1 MVARRRR
8 GWVVAVVVAMVGAG
22 VVGAVPG
29 AAAKEVTGSAI
40 VVSGGT
46 DSNAWVDDASNST
59 ITWRGDRSAVI
70 VTGTHPD
77 GSNDSYAWFFSP
89 GAAAELPTE
98 GTHDVSASGPLSLLV
113 GEGSRSSCHVE
124 GTVFVRQLAFDDTG
138 APTSLAVDWE
148 GRCGT
153 ATSGQVRVASDVAYG
168 GLDVPEALDFGRVTM
183 GEIPPATSLV
193 VRARG
198 TQAPVVTSV
207 AVAAEAGQEPQY
219 VVLHGGDGC
228 TGRTLTNLQTCTI
241 RLRPAPTA
249 PRYTSGSH
257 GLLLGTADGA
267 TGLTSLRDEGV
278 SMSQRGQYTP
288 MTGRVMDT
296 RKGLGVRKGAV
307 GPGGTVTL
315 KVAGRGV
322 VPASGTAAAV
332 LNLTVTGTTRA
343 GHVTAYPAGSTR
355 PTASNINFPAGWT
368 GANLVTVPIGSNGSV
383 SFFNNAG
390 SAHLVADLVGIYST
404 GPFTSLGRTT
414 DFYPHEPTRLFD
426 SRTVWKER
434 LGPNEYFAVRAD
446 YGAAMND
453 RVEALVLNVTATG
466 TTGTSY
472 LSATDIEPRNAP
484 PSTSTLNYT
493 KGLTAANM
501 AVVPRVAATS
511 TSLRVPTVW
520 VANTGSAST
529 HVVIDVVG
537 FFATP
542 QDGDYG
548 LRYRSLAPTRVVDTR
563 RDLGV
568 ASLGAGKVQRV
579 QVPTSVAGR
588 DTYSLVGNL
597 TGVAPST
604 NTYLTAWDAGA
615 RPTASNLNLM
625 RGATRANSA
634 WPGLDTGNGF
644 RLHNASG
651 SVEAVMDVSGTFEGF
666 PQLPDTIAGV
676 PFVLGSTGSAVAAP
690 VVRRPAVEAPKASD
704 VAPRVSAVG
713 GR

>member
-22 VVGAVPG
+22 VVGAAPG
-29 AAAKEVTGSAI
+29 VAAKEVTGSAI

-46 DSNAWVDDASNST
+46 DSSAWVDDASNST

-70 VTGTHPD
+70 VTGTHTD

-89 GAAAELPTE
+89 GAAVELPTE

-198 TQAPVVTSV
+198 TQAPVVTNV

-241 RLRPAPTA
+241 RLRPAFTSRPTA
-249 PRYTSGSH
+249 EPRPRPRH
-257 GLLLGTADGA
+257 GGRGDGPDDPA
-267 TGLTSLRDEGV
+267 DEGV

-315 KVAGRGV
+315 KVAGRGA

-368 GANLVTVPIGSNGSV
+368 GANLVTVPLGSNGSV

-404 GPFTSLGRTT
+404 GPFTSLGSTT

-472 LSATDIEPRNAP
+472 LSATDTEPRYAP

-511 TSLRVPTVW
+511 TALRVPTVW

-537 FFATP
+537 YFATP
-542 QDGDYG
+542 QDDDYG

-568 ASLGAGKVQRV
+568 ASLPAGTVQRV
-579 QVPTSVAGR
+579 PVSTSVAGR
-588 DTYSLVGNL
+588 DTFSLVGNL

-651 SVEAVMDVSGTFEGF
+651 SVEAVMDVSGTFERF
-666 PQLPDTIAGV
+666 PQFPDTIAGV
-676 PFVLGSTGSAVAAP
+676 PFVLGATGSAVAAP
-690 VVRRPAVEAPKASD
+690 VIKAPAVRAPKAPAS
-704 VAPRVSAVG
+704 APRVSAVG

>member
-1 MVARRRR
+1 
-8 GWVVAVVVAMVGAG
+8 
-22 VVGAVPG
+22 
-29 AAAKEVTGSAI
+29 
-40 VVSGGT
+40 
-46 DSNAWVDDASNST
+46 
-59 ITWRGDRSAVI
+59 
-70 VTGTHPD
+70 
-77 GSNDSYAWFFSP
+77 
-89 GAAAELPTE
+89 
-98 GTHDVSASGPLSLLV
+98 
-113 GEGSRSSCHVE
+113 
-124 GTVFVRQLAFDDTG
+124 
-138 APTSLAVDWE
+138 
-148 GRCGT
+148 
-153 ATSGQVRVASDVAYG
+153 
-168 GLDVPEALDFGRVTM
+168 
-183 GEIPPATSLV
+183 
-193 VRARG
+193 
-198 TQAPVVTSV
+198 
-207 AVAAEAGQEPQY
+207 
-219 VVLHGGDGC
+219 
-228 TGRTLTNLQTCTI
+228 
-241 RLRPAPTA
+241 
-249 PRYTSGSH
+249 
-257 GLLLGTADGA
+257 
-267 TGLTSLRDEGV
+267 
-278 SMSQRGQYTP
+278 

-315 KVAGRGV
+315 KVAGRGA

-368 GANLVTVPIGSNGSV
+368 GANLVTVPLGSNGSV

-404 GPFTSLGRTT
+404 GPFTSLGSTT

-472 LSATDIEPRNAP
+472 LSATDTEPRYAP

-511 TSLRVPTVW
+511 TALRVPTVW

-537 FFATP
+537 YFATP
-542 QDGDYG
+542 QDDDYG

-568 ASLGAGKVQRV
+568 ASLPAGTVQRV
-579 QVPTSVAGR
+579 PVSTSVAGR
-588 DTYSLVGNL
+588 DTFSLVGNL

-651 SVEAVMDVSGTFEGF
+651 SVEAVMDVSGTFERF
-666 PQLPDTIAGV
+666 PQFPDTIAGV
-676 PFVLGSTGSAVAAP
+676 PFVLGATGSAVAAP
-690 VVRRPAVEAPKASD
+690 VIKAPAVRAPKAPAS
-704 VAPRVSAVG
+704 APRVSAVG